1 MRRFV
6 GAIVLIARELSFAP
20 RVSARSRV
28 LSSDAL
34 APIAAVVDVASLI
47 LASAVASVFY
57 RYYANAALAS
67 PSGSPGV
74 GGAAALLFVLAA
86 RPLGLYRFQALVA
99 PMRRFGQIALAL
111 AASLLILNFM
121 FYLLKVGSEYS
132 RLTMV
137 VFAALAAVFAP
148 TGRVAVGAAARA
160 GIRSGA
166 VRGRRVVALGDAAE
180 MDSLSSS
187 DLLRFGIDEVTR
199 IVLAGGAEDGAL
211 SESDRDRVAHALR
224 ASRELGAI
232 EFALLMPWV
241 RECERD
247 EVSRLLRASPLPV
260 RLYADRKIR
269 AAMLRQKG
277 RGLDPYFSIKIQ
289 REPLDKWERLIK
301 RASDVVLA
309 AGALVVLSPLL
320 LATAIL
326 IKLDSR
332 GPVVFRQRRCGFDDR
347 EFVIFKFRTMTVLED
362 GDRIVQTQRDDER
375 VTRIGRILR
384 RASIDELPQLFNVL
398 RGDMSLVG
406 PRPHAIAHD
415 DQYKAAID
423 NYALRHHVKP
433 GLTGAAQ
440 VAGLRGET
448 RDLALMERRVERDL
462 WYINNWSLTLDLKIM
477 AQTCV
482 ALLRDDAY

>member
-1 MRRFV
+1 
-6 GAIVLIARELSFAP
+6 
-20 RVSARSRV
+20 
-28 LSSDAL
+28 
-34 APIAAVVDVASLI
+34 
-47 LASAVASVFY
+47 
-57 RYYANAALAS
+57 
-67 PSGSPGV
+67 
-74 GGAAALLFVLAA
+74 
-86 RPLGLYRFQALVA
+86 
-99 PMRRFGQIALAL
+99 
-111 AASLLILNFM
+111 
-121 FYLLKVGSEYS
+121 
-132 RLTMV
+132 
-137 VFAALAAVFAP
+137 
-148 TGRVAVGAAARA
+148 
-160 GIRSGA
+160 
-166 VRGRRVVALGDAAE
+166 
-180 MDSLSSS
+180 
-187 DLLRFGIDEVTR
+187 
-199 IVLAGGAEDGAL
+199 
-211 SESDRDRVAHALR
+211 
-224 ASRELGAI
+224 
-232 EFALLMPWV
+232 
-241 RECERD
+241 
-247 EVSRLLRASPLPV
+247 
-260 RLYADRKIR
+260 
-269 AAMLRQKG
+269 
-277 RGLDPYFSIKIQ
+277 
-289 REPLDKWERLIK
+289 LIK